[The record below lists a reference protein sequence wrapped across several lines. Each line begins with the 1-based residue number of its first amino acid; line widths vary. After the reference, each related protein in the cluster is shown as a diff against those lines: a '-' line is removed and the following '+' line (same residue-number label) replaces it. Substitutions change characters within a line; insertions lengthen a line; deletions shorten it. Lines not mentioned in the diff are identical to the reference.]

1 MMLLELAN
9 PMLWVTLVCVAISL
23 YVVELFFFWSRW
35 SRLSELISEE
45 GGAYTLVQELR
56 AEIDVL
62 SQEILM
68 LRRQITQRKSP
79 SEPGH
84 ELGLNSVTPITI
96 DSRHPEMPR
105 THHTSPTHTTTPMHT
120 HLAAET
126 SASHARKEPEL
137 RRPIPPSSNRL
148 PERPVNRQEFTAP
161 ARPTAQRPAATP
173 AAAST
178 APSFPAAHVPSS
190 HTNNASTNHLPR
202 HSTPPQTSPHPVHQT
217 NLFTKGIEQL
227 HRRVVELARAGMDSA
242 TIATEC
248 QLSQTET
255 EMILSMNGI
264 KRIA

>member
-1 MMLLELAN
+1 MMLLELDN
-9 PMLWVTLVCVAISL
+9 PMLWVTLICVAISL

-35 SRLSELISEE
+35 SRLSELINEE

-68 LRRQITQRKSP
+68 LRRQIIQRKS
-79 SEPGH
+79 SLEPEH
-84 ELGLNSVTPITI
+84 DVGLNTVSPMTI
-96 DSRHPEMPR
+96 DARHPEMPR
-105 THHTSPTHTTTPMHT
+105 THHTPSIHTSMNTPMQ
-120 HLAAET
+120 
-126 SASHARKEPEL
+126 ASVIAKASTNPVRKEPEL
-137 RRPIPPSSNRL
+137 RRPSPPSSNRL

-161 ARPTAQRPAATP
+161 SHPAPQRPTSTLSPASHISPGHITSSS
-173 AAAST
+173 AS
-178 APSFPAAHVPSS
+178 PSS
-190 HTNNASTNHLPR
+190 R
-202 HSTPPQTSPHPVHQT
+202 HSAPQTSSQTSPHPVHQT

-227 HRRVVELARAGMDSA
+227 HRRVVELARTGMDSA